1 MLFDVQIQ
9 IVEAK
14 MINITMVIMT
24 TTKRFESG
32 GGGGGS
38 GDHGGREGN
47 SSSPRGRR
55 TPLIL
60 RLPILDLTTP
70 AKQEEGG
77 N

>member
-24 TTKRFESG
+24 TTKRFES
-32 GGGGGS
+32 GGGGS

-70 AKQEEGG
+70 AKQEEDG